1 MGKIPYVDAHCHVY
15 GISKERL
22 RKLVEEIIIVGVAE
36 DYETSKRIIELSQQF
51 PGIVPMVGLHPWK
64 VPNSSEEELRK
75 ILGLIDQAKGLGEIG
90 LDGKTR
96 ALDKQI
102 KFFEEQLKLASEY
115 GLPINIHSRAA
126 WREIA
131 NLLLKYEIKTAIWH
145 WYSGPT
151 EFLKDFEAQGYFI
164 TINPSVIFQDKHLKV
179 LERAPMSIILTESD
193 GPYNYRGKYLTP
205 AEIPSLVS
213 FIARVKQTTVKRVK
227 QKIWENIRRIFPEIK
242 I

>member
-51 PGIVPMVGLHPWK
+51 SGIVPMVGLHPWK

-179 LERAPMSIILTESD
+179 LEL
-193 GPYNYRGKYLTP
+193 
-205 AEIPSLVS
+205 SL
-213 FIARVKQTTVKRVK
+213 IH
-227 QKIWENIRRIFPEIK
+227 I
-242 I
+242 